1 MTTIKNKIYGSY
13 RFGSSYNLTDEH
25 IEQLISIFNTPTQ
38 TVSTLLAGR
47 VSASA
52 TRLAGIGPVIVK
64 HYRRGGVFGHFVKRT
79 YLRWGKTRG
88 QAEYSQL
95 KNARDSG
102 ISVPEP
108 IACAYRGHLFYE
120 TWLITRE
127 ITNQQSLASLSFLD
141 AGRTERARKKLLEQI
156 VLLIDN
162 HIYHTDLHPGN
173 VLVARDHKIFLID
186 FDKASYY
193 GKGNANLRMKYLQ
206 RWNRAV
212 LKYNLPDTLY
222 WGDTALQHIEP

>member
-1 MTTIKNKIYGSY
+1 MTNIKNKIYGSY
-13 RFGSSYNLTDEH
+13 RFESSYNLTDEH
-25 IEQLISIFNTPTQ
+25 TEQLISIFNIPTQ
-38 TVSTLLAGR
+38 TVNIMLAGR
-47 VSASA
+47 ISTSA
-52 TRLAGIGPVIVK
+52 TRLTGIGPVIVK

-79 YLRWGKTRG
+79 YLRWGKTRS

-102 ISVPEP
+102 VSVPEP

-120 TWLITRE
+120 AWLITRE

-173 VLVARDHKIFLID
+173 VLVDGENQIFIID

-193 GKGNANLRMKYLQ
+193 GKGKANLRMKYLK

-212 LKYNLPDTLY
+212 LKYNLPETLY
-222 WGDTALQHIEP
+222 LGDTAI